1 MRRRVGSAHARRAG
15 AGFRSRLAA
24 PLRRPGFPA
33 GPALRFAQSPWPLGG
48 PPASLRSASPRPPP
62 SAPRSGPLP
71 REDGCRTPGPQLL
84 PMPGAL
90 LRPRTLLSPAAAD
103 GRSRH
108 RTPSAPPRGGGAE
121 GAPRAPR
128 PRPAGQPAWQKLRK
142 IVIPKLSGKE
152 MMMMKMK
159 ALLRRIC
166 RHNSR
171 GSELS
176 GCLNLPRVEA
186 QAI

>member
-1 MRRRVGSAHARRAG
+1 MRM
-15 AGFRSRLAA
+15 LAA
-24 PLRRPGFPA
+24 PAQVSAADEQLRCGVRGFQQ
-33 GPALRFAQSPWPLGG
+33 GRHSGSRRVLGLGG

-71 REDGCRTPGPQLL
+71 HEDGCRTPGPQLL

-121 GAPRAPR
+121 GAPKAPR

-142 IVIPKLSGKE
+142 IVVPKLSGKE
-152 MMMMKMK
+152 MMMMKTK